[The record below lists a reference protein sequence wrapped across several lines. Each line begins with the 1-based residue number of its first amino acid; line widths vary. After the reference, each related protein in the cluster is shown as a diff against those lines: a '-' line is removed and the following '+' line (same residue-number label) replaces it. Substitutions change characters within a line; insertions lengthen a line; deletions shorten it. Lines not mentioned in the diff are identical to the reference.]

1 MPTIIQPSFN
11 SGEWSPHLYGRVDL
25 SKFRQGAKLL
35 RNFFVDYRGGASTRV
50 GTKYLLKGYKDTH
63 AIRMIPFQS
72 SFTLGFAL
80 EFGEDYVRFY
90 QNGAPVLETGLNITG
105 ATQASPCVLTVTN
118 TYTTGDVD
126 WIYVSGVTG
135 MTQLNG
141 RYFIVH
147 ARDAT
152 HVTLYDLFGNP
163 VDATGYSAYVAGG
176 TTQRI
181 YTIASPYA
189 AADLALL
196 KFTQNGNTLIL
207 CHPDYSPRTLT
218 ATTATS
224 WAFAIITF
232 GSQATAPTGVVV
244 TSTLAAGGV
253 YYAYVVTSIDSNG
266 EESDVSIRGTIGP
279 LTDLRTTAGTNYIT
293 WTPVV
298 GAQSYNVY
306 KTVVAYGTPVPVGV
320 SYGFIGN
327 TIGASINDSNIAED
341 YSQPPPIAQ
350 NPFGTGSFI
359 SAVSISNVGSY
370 TPAVSPTVAFAAPGG
385 GGVTALGTP
394 VFGALTVAVAAGGA
408 TYAVSD
414 IITLSNGIVI
424 QVNTLGGGGAVATAT
439 VVVAGSVTTTMPANP
454 LAQVTTSG
462 AGTGATFT
470 VTYKVLSVNITNP
483 GSGYSAP
490 PAVTFSSG
498 AAAGTAILGPTGV
511 GNPSVPAFFQQRLV
525 LAAPESNPQ
534 TLYMSRPGLYFN
546 YDTSNPSQDDD
557 AITAPLVSGALNNIK
572 AMIAQPGGLIVLS
585 DGSSFLINGG
595 SLGAAVTPSSVTS
608 NAQSFVGANNVPPI
622 VANFDVLFVKSKGS
636 GVQDSIYNFYT
647 NVFSGTDISIIASH
661 LFYGYELLEW
671 CWAEEPF
678 KTVWAVRN
686 DGDLLCLTFIKE
698 QEFTAWTHSDTDG
711 EFQSI
716 CTIVESATIG
726 FQNYV
731 YTCVERTIGV
741 TTVKY
746 IEMFPERMFTNGVS
760 DAWTVDSGLQYSGAP
775 ATHFSGA
782 EHLAGK
788 TVTGLADGV
797 AITPFVMN
805 AAGTFI
811 LPAASKVTI
820 GLGFICD
827 LQTLYLDTGDPT
839 IQSKMKKIGP
849 ETLRVTD
856 TLGLKIGTDF
866 DNLVVMKDLV
876 VGNVGSMTN
885 TRVTDLVTGDVRTFI
900 DPKWQEEGT
909 ICIRQDLPYPATI
922 LAVIPQLAVGD
933 SEERGSKT

>member
-1 MPTIIQPSFN
+1 MPQIIQPSFN
-11 SGEWSPHLYGRVDL
+11 SGEWAPHLYGRVDL
-25 SKFRQGAKLL
+25 AKFRQGAKLL

-50 GTKYLLKGYKDTH
+50 GTQYLLRGYKDTFP
-63 AIRMIPFQS
+63 IRMIPFQS
-72 SFTLGFAL
+72 SFVLGFAL
-80 EFGEDYVRFY
+80 EFGQNYVRFY

-105 ATQASPCVLTVTN
+105 ASQANPCILTVAN
-118 TYTTGDVD
+118 TYNTGDVD
-126 WIYVSGVTG
+126 WIFVSGING
-135 MTQLNG
+135 MTELND

-147 ARDAT
+147 ARDAN

-163 VDATGYSAYVAGG
+163 VDATGYSPYVAAG
-176 TTQRI
+176 TSQRV
-181 YTIASPYA
+181 YTIPSPYVA
-189 AADLALL
+189 SDLALL
-196 KFTQNGNTLIL
+196 KFTQNGNVLII
-207 CHPDYSPRTLT
+207 CHPSYSPRTLT

-224 WAFAIITF
+224 WAFAVIAF
-232 GSQATAPTGVVV
+232 GSQAHAPASVTAVSTLGGGNVFYSYIV
-244 TSTLAAGGV
+244 TSVDGA
-253 YYAYVVTSIDSNG
+253 G
-266 EESDVSIRGTIGP
+266 EESNPSTPAVLSG
-279 LTDLRTTAGTNYIT
+279 LLDLRTTAGTNYIN
-293 WTPVV
+293 WTAVT

-306 KTVVAYGTPVPVGV
+306 KAEVSYGAPVPTGV

-327 TIGASINDSNIAED
+327 STGTTFNDSNFAQD
-341 YSQPPPIAQ
+341 YSQPPPISQ
-350 NPFGTGSFI
+350 NPFGTGSFV
-359 SAVSISNVGSY
+359 SAVTITTPGSY
-370 TPAVSPTVAFAAPGG
+370 LPAVSPTVTFSISA

-394 VFGALTVAVAAGGA
+394 QFGGLTA
-408 TYAVSD
+408 
-414 IITLSNGIVI
+414 
-424 QVNTLGGGGAVATAT
+424 
-439 VVVAGSVTTTMPANP
+439 VVVAGGAGYVVSDLINLANSMVLQVTGVSGGAVTTAIVIIPGSVDTTIPANP
-454 LAQVTTSG
+454 QAQVSSSG

-470 VTYKVLSVNITNP
+470 VTWKIVGVNVTNP
-483 GSGYSAP
+483 GSGYTSP
-490 PAVTFSSG
+490 PMVTFSSG
-498 AAAGTAILGPTGV
+498 TAAGTAVLGPTGV

-525 LAAPESNPQ
+525 LAAPPSDPQ

-608 NAQSFVGANNVPPI
+608 NAQSFVGANDIHPI

-647 NVFSGTDISIIASH
+647 NVFSGTDISVISSH
-661 LFYGYELLEW
+661 LFYGFELLEW

-686 DGDLLCLTFIKE
+686 DGDLLTLTFIKE
-698 QEFTAWTHSDTDG
+698 QEFIAWTHSDTDG
-711 EFQSI
+711 LFKSV
-716 CTIVESATIG
+716 CTIVETATTG

-731 YTCVERTIGV
+731 YTCVERTIGA

-746 IEMFPERMFTNGVS
+746 IEMFPERIFTSGVS
-760 DAWTVDSGLQYSGAP
+760 DAWTVDSGLRYSGAP
-775 ATHFSGA
+775 ATNFSGA

-788 TVTGLADGV
+788 TVTGLADG
-797 AITPFVMN
+797 APITPFVMP
-805 AAGTFI
+805 ASGRFT
-811 LPAASKVTI
+811 LPAASKVTV
-820 GLGFICD
+820 GLAFVCD

-866 DNLVVMKDLV
+866 DNLVKMKDLV

-885 TRVTDLVTGDVRTFI
+885 SRVTDLVTGDVRTFI

-909 ICIRQDLPYPATI
+909 ICIRQDLPYPASI

>member
-1 MPTIIQPSFN
+1 MPQIIQPSFN
-11 SGEWSPHLYGRVDL
+11 SGEWAPHLYGRVDIA
-25 SKFRQGAKLL
+25 KFKQGAKLL

-50 GTKYLLKGYKDTH
+50 GTKYLLRGYKDTH
-63 AIRMIPFQS
+63 PIRMIPFQS
-72 SFTLGFAL
+72 SFILGFAL
-80 EFGEDYVRFY
+80 EFGEFYTRFY

-105 ATQASPCVLTVTN
+105 ASQANPCILTVAN
-118 TYTTGDVD
+118 TYNTGDVD
-126 WIYVSGVTG
+126 WIYVSGING
-135 MTQLNG
+135 MTELNG

-147 ARDAT
+147 ARDAN

-163 VDATGYSAYVAGG
+163 VDATGYSAYVSAG
-176 TTQRI
+176 TSQRI
-181 YTIASPYA
+181 YTINSPYA

-196 KFTQNGNTLIL
+196 KFTQNGNVLIIN
-207 CHPDYSPRTLT
+207 HPDYSARTLT

-224 WAFAIITF
+224 WAFAVIHF
-232 GSQATAPTGVVV
+232 GSLATAPTGLVV
-244 TSTLAAGGV
+244 SAAIGAGNT
-253 YYAYVVTSIDSNG
+253 YYAYVVTSVDVNG
-266 EESDVSIRGTIGP
+266 EESNVSARGTLGP
-279 LTDLRTTAGTNYIT
+279 VADLRTSPGTIFVS
-293 WTPVV
+293 WVPVT

-306 KTVVAYGTPVPVGV
+306 KTVVSYANPVPTGV
-320 SYGFIGN
+320 AYGFIGN
-327 TIGASINDSNIAED
+327 VVGTIINDSNIAED
-341 YSQPPPIAQ
+341 YSQPPPTAQ
-350 NPFGTGSFI
+350 NPFGSGSFV
-359 SAVSISNVGSY
+359 SAVTITTPGSY
-370 TPAVSPTVAFAAPGG
+370 TPAVSPTVAFSISG

-394 VFGALTVAVAAGGA
+394 QFGGLSVVVAAGGA
-408 TYAVSD
+408 GYVVSD
-414 IITLSNGIVI
+414 VIVLANSI
-424 QVNTLGGGGAVATAT
+424 SLQVTGVLAGAVTTAT
-439 VVVAGSVTTTMPANP
+439 VIVPGSINTTIPANP
-454 LAQVTTSG
+454 QAQVSSSG

-470 VTYKVLSVNITNP
+470 VTWKIVGVSITNP
-483 GSGYSAP
+483 GTGYTSP
-490 PAVTFSSG
+490 PTVTFSSG
-498 AAAGTAILGPTGV
+498 AAAGTAVLGPTGV

-534 TLYMSRPGLYFN
+534 TLYFSRPGAYFN
-546 YDTSNPSQDDD
+546 YDTSTPSQDDD

-572 AMIAQPGGLIVLS
+572 AMIAQPGGLVVLS

-595 SLGAAVTPSSVTS
+595 SLGAAITPGSITS
-608 NAQSFVGANNVPPI
+608 NAQSFVGANDVPPI

-647 NVFSGTDISIIASH
+647 NVFSGSDISVISSH

-698 QEFTAWTHSDTDG
+698 QEFIAWTHSDTDG
-711 EFQSI
+711 LFKSV
-716 CTIVESATIG
+716 CTIVETATTG

-746 IEMFPERMFTNGVS
+746 IEMFPERIFTDGVA
-760 DAWTVDSGLQYSGAP
+760 DAWTVDSGLRYSGAP

-797 AITPFVMN
+797 PITPFVMS
-805 AAGTFI
+805 ASGTFV
-811 LPAASKVTI
+811 LPAASKVTV
-820 GLGFICD
+820 GLAFTCD
-827 LQTLYLDTGDPT
+827 LQTLYLDTGEPT
-839 IQSKMKKIGP
+839 IQSKMKRIGP

-866 DNLVVMKDLV
+866 DNLVKMKDLV

-885 TRVTDLVTGDVRTFI
+885 ERVTDLVTGDVRTYL

-909 ICIRQDLPYPATI
+909 ICIRQDLPYPASI
-922 LAVIPQLAVGD
+922 LAVIPQLSVGD
-933 SEERGSKT
+933 SEEKGAKT